1 LYATHSNIVSQWV
14 SPSSSTIKYPFNL
27 YRKVTKTYI
36 THPCTSNLYFCLLFP
51 HTNTNIVQNKKGTML
66 FQIPNNQPIITMF
79 MFLIFI
85 IINTVLVTSSSS
97 DLKPGYY
104 SKTCPQAEII
114 VRDAM
119 KKALAREPRSVASV
133 MRFQF
138 HDCFVNVCYSLYSFL
153 LSKFNLFHSTFLV
166 KYPFNCYKIY
176 IFF

>member
-1 LYATHSNIVSQWV
+1 
-14 SPSSSTIKYPFNL
+14 
-27 YRKVTKTYI
+27 
-36 THPCTSNLYFCLLFP
+36 
-51 HTNTNIVQNKKGTML
+51 ML

-85 IINTVLVTSSSS
+85 INIILVTS

-138 HDCFVNVCYSLYSFL
+138 HDCFVNVYLLFTLSYYKNSIFFLSIKIQSFFFEA
-153 LSKFNLFHSTFLV
+153 SKFNLFHLTFWV
-166 KYPFNCYKIY
+166 KYLFNCYKIY
-176 IFF
+176 IFFLFF

>member
-1 LYATHSNIVSQWV
+1 
-14 SPSSSTIKYPFNL
+14 
-27 YRKVTKTYI
+27 
-36 THPCTSNLYFCLLFP
+36 
-51 HTNTNIVQNKKGTML
+51 ML

-85 IINTVLVTSSSS
+85 INIILVTS

-138 HDCFVNVCYSLYSFL
+138 HDCFVNVYL
-153 LSKFNLFHSTFLV
+153 LFTLSYYQNSIFFHFTFWV
-166 KYPFNCYKIY
+166 KYLFNCYQIY
-176 IFF
+176 NFFCFFLIPITIFCYTKLQNCIFCKFECF